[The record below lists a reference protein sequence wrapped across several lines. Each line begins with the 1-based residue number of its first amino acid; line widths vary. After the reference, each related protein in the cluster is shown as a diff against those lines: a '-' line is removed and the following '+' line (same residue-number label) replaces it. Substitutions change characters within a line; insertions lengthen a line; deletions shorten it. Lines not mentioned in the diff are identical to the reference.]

1 MPTMFF
7 VIFFAIAVVM
17 LVGGFY
23 SHRQQQERQQALGHL
38 AYQMDW
44 QFDPAKNYELDE
56 TYDAFG
62 IFSRGASR
70 YGYNT
75 SSGMLA
81 IDNRLWPAVMGDYH
95 YKTTS
100 GTGKQRKTTTHL
112 FSYLVVELPFA
123 AAGNLKIRQ
132 EQFYDR
138 VASFVGF
145 DDIDFEL
152 AEFSDRFH
160 VKGSNK
166 RFAYDV
172 INPLMMEFLLDRE
185 PPTIHLEGQ
194 YCCIYTPSQC
204 WSALEFRGN
213 TDWMQEFFE
222 LWPRHLTSVPSS

>member
-7 VIFFAIAVVM
+7 VIFFAIVVVL
-17 LVGGFY
+17 LVGGFF

-38 AYQMDW
+38 ACQMNW
-44 QFDPAKNYELDE
+44 QFDPAKNYELDD

-62 IFSRGASR
+62 IFSRGTSR

-75 SSGMLA
+75 SSGMLT
-81 IDNRLWPAVMGDYH
+81 IDNRLWPTVMGDYH

-112 FSYLVVELPFA
+112 FSYLIVELPFQT
-123 AAGNLKIRQ
+123 AGSLKIRQ

-138 VASFVGF
+138 VASFIGF

-160 VKGSNK
+160 VKSSNK

-172 INPLMMEFLLDRE
+172 INPLMMEFLLDRD
-185 PPTIHLEGQ
+185 PPTVHLEAP
-194 YCCIYTPSQC
+194 YCCIFTSSKC
-204 WSALEFRGN
+204 WSAPEFRQN
-213 TDWMQEFFE
+213 AVWMQEFFE
-222 LWPRHLTSVPSS
+222 LWPRHLTSV